1 MPKLKIIRKDLKM
14 KKLSVIALMVF
25 ALTTFLSAQPA
36 GMNGKMGMKQGM
48 MNRHN
53 FLLEKLKLTPD
64 QKEKIAG
71 LKMSFQSNMID
82 LRASLAKDKLSL
94 KELRLK
100 GDFTRD
106 DVLNAVEKI
115 NKDKDA
121 ISVAFANHM
130 LDIYA
135 LLTPDQQKIAKNA
148 AFNNWGEKQRMGNN
162 FHRRGMMN

>member
-1 MPKLKIIRKDLKM
+1 M
-14 KKLSVIALMVF
+14 KKLSVLALIFF

-36 GMNGKMGMKQGM
+36 GMNRKMGMKPGM
-48 MNRHN
+48 MNKHK
-53 FLLEKLKLTPD
+53 FLMEKLKLTPD

-71 LKMSFQSNMID
+71 LKISFQSNMID
-82 LRASLAKDKLSL
+82 LRANLAKDKLVL

-100 GDFTRD
+100 NDFTRN

-115 NKDKDA
+115 NKDRDA
-121 ISVAFANHM
+121 ISVAFANHL

-135 LLTPDQQKIAKNA
+135 LLTPEQQKIAKES
-148 AFNNWGEKQRMGNN
+148 AFEHWGEMHRMGNN